1 MFTRNYR
8 LLAYFVEVVDS
19 GSVRAAARRLFVSA
33 PVVSKALTDL
43 EASLETTLLIR
54 DRRQLRMTDAGQ
66 RVYQSA
72 VTMTQAAVNALA
84 SVERT
89 PRDIDG
95 RLEINLPTELAS
107 AWLPEVLRR
116 YRERYPGVSL
126 EVVASDQ
133 VVPARERREQV
144 VVRADFLLR
153 RSQADDD
160 CFSLFPLCIV
170 CAPELVRNPSAGFA
184 RQLASIPFIGFSQ
197 SDRSNTLVAVERR
210 GDRER
215 LFVFDGNTYV
225 NNAQVI
231 KEMALRGYGA
241 GQLTRRS
248 VVAELAAG
256 RLVELGTKF
265 DFGYIGQRLLFRDP
279 YPSAAARAFRDLV
292 IESFVTEEPG

>member
-8 LLAYFVEVVDS
+8 LLAYFVEVVDC

-43 EASLETTLLIR
+43 EASLDATLLIR
-54 DRRQLRMTDAGQ
+54 DRRQLRLTDAGR

-89 PRDIDG
+89 PAEIDG
-95 RLEINLPTELAS
+95 QLDINLPTELAS

-116 YRERYPGVSL
+116 YRERHPGVSL

-133 VVPARERREQV
+133 IVPARERREQV
-144 VVRADFLLR
+144 IVRAEFVLH
-153 RSQADDD
+153 RSQADEAF
-160 CFSLFPLCIV
+160 FSLYPLCIV
-170 CAPELVRNPSAGFA
+170 CAPELVGNRKAGFA
-184 RQLASIPFIGFSQ
+184 RQLGSIPFIGFSQ
-197 SDRSNTLVAVERR
+197 TDRSNTLVAVERR
-210 GDRER
+210 SGRER
-215 LFVFDGNTYV
+215 LFAFDGNTYV

-248 VVAELAAG
+248 VQSELAAG
-256 RLVELGTKF
+256 QLVELGTSY
-265 DFGYIGQRLLFRDP
+265 DFGYIGQRLIFRDP

-292 IESFVTEEPG
+292 IESFGPEN